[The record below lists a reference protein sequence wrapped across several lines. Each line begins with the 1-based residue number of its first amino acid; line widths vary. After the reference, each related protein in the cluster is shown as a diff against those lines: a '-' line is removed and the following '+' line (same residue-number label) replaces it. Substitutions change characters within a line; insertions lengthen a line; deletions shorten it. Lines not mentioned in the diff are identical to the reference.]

1 MYLAGGQIFDG
12 PWGNVATANLT
23 PAPSGI
29 PYYDEALF
37 LQTIRT
43 GYVKARPLNQIMPW
57 AYFRNLT
64 DDDLKAIFAYLK
76 TVKPVN
82 HIVDNSMPHTLCV
95 ICNEV
100 HGGGEKNPKN

>member
-43 GYVKARPLNQIMPW
+43 GYVKTRPLNQIMPW

-100 HGGGEKNPKN
+100 HGGGEKNQKN